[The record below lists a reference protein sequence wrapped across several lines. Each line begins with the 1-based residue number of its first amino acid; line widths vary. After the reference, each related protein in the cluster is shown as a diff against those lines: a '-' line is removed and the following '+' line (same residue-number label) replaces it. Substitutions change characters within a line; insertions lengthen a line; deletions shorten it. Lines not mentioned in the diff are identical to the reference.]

1 MIAPLDARPARWAAR
16 HPWLLWWL
24 AGAAGALVPTA
35 SAAAWSIWLVWEA
48 CFVAA
53 LAVTA
58 RRSLALL
65 AIVVIAVGVA
75 GLLPVFLF
83 PSWMLNARAHP
94 IAHGALLVAA
104 VGLALPLAR
113 HLAPAHGPEGA
124 SGPRRLGARSVA
136 LAVLALALLF
146 VYAAAK
152 MGWAE
157 HQARELCAE
166 TRLGSP
172 VDGVD
177 AAAARRGFSV
187 SAVGSTPA
195 GGSVPARP
203 AMIMAFEGFAFG
215 RVFCVVEHADGRVTR
230 ARTASLD

>member
-1 MIAPLDARPARWAAR
+1 VIAPLDARPARWAAR
-16 HPWLLWWL
+16 HPWLLWCL

-53 LAVTA
+53 LALTA

-65 AIVVIAVGVA
+65 AIAVVAVGVA

-94 IAHGALLVAA
+94 IAHVALLVAA
-104 VGLALPLAR
+104 VALALPLAR
-113 HLAPAHGPEGA
+113 RLGPAHVPDRA
-124 SGPRRLGARSVA
+124 SGPRRLGARSA
-136 LAVLALALLF
+136 GLAALALALLF

-172 VDGVD
+172 VAGVD

-187 SAVGSTPA
+187 SAVGPTPA
-195 GGSVPARP
+195 GGSAPARP